1 MIEHQPMARA
11 HRALDHP
18 YKKLTCFSFLLKSS
32 ASSKCF
38 NFIFRMLKKHY
49 LLFIKSYNSW
59 TTYVP
64 YVPTT
69 LTVVTGLLA
78 PNVVSTKTWN
88 IINYFLDNSYN
99 WSYFNLC
106 TCSKYIN
113 SQSSWNSSVLSS
125 NLEKFCFK
133 NWHRIGILQ

>member
-1 MIEHQPMARA
+1 LNTNRWQELTGPLIIHAKKK
-11 HRALDHP
+11 HALVFFWKALPLPNVLILFLDCW
-18 YKKLTCFSFLLKSS
+18 KSIICCLLK
-32 ASSKCF
+32 AT
-38 NFIFRMLKKHY
+38 IPEQHM
-49 LLFIKSYNSW
+49 
-59 TTYVP
+59 

-113 SQSSWNSSVLSS
+113 NQSSWNISVLSS